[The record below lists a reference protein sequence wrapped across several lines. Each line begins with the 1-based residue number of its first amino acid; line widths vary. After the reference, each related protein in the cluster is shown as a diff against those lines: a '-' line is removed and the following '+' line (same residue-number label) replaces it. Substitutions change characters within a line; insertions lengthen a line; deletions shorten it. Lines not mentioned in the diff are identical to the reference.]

1 LVVTTA
7 LFDAISGA
15 PRVRNQLLRVVKKSQ
30 NRVFQLRIRE
40 DGLGNRRIVN
50 VRTTLRFNRVADWGV
65 NCRRVPEGN
74 SRLTAMQVDTS
85 GDDAWSIY

>member
-40 DGLGNRRIVN
+40 DGLARRLSKATPKN
-50 VRTTLRFNRVADWGV
+50 YRSMFLFLG
-65 NCRRVPEGN
+65 
-74 SRLTAMQVDTS
+74 AML
-85 GDDAWSIY
+85 

>member
-40 DGLGNRRIVN
+40 DGLEKLIEMSVA
-50 VRTTLRFNRVADWGV
+50 RVH
-65 NCRRVPEGN
+65 
-74 SRLTAMQVDTS
+74 L
-85 GDDAWSIY
+85 